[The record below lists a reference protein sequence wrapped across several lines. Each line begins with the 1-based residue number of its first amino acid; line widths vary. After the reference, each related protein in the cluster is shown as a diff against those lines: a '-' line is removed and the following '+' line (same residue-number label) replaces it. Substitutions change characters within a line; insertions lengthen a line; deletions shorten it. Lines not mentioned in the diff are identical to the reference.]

1 MVYRFF
7 VYLGWRC
14 GLNRRGEEMYG
25 ISSNKKLREEGGCRY
40 FGLVV
45 WGFSVEEKGREW
57 ISLGFEGVERTRGRD
72 GSLSP
77 DQAH

>member
-25 ISSNKKLREEGGCRY
+25 ISSNKKLHLTRWLGSCRRSME
-40 FGLVV
+40 VV
-45 WGFSVEEKGREW
+45 GYQP
-57 ISLGFEGVERTRGRD
+57 TD
-72 GSLSP
+72 
-77 DQAH
+77 